1 MLKNGLYN
9 LQVACVRMCVRMFV
23 RFTFFTVKIVLLE
36 IFASGI

>member
-1 MLKNGLYN
+1 MLKNGC
-9 LQVACVRMCVRMFV
+9 VHVRMCVRMFV